1 MNTFLPS
8 LNKTTS
14 VGGFG
19 LYRERERSETYA
31 LPSCHWNGGV
41 FAAYGS
47 CQPLFAPE
55 LPDAFRHEIRDR
67 SWTGL
72 TAWYGE
78 GDWSLSI
85 DVRTTLPG
93 PRFVGSDP
101 VFHLRW
107 MQGND
112 ARQVLFDDGRLID
125 ALSDHDLGG
134 AGFLAVRAEQGWFL
148 LVTSGRMLRLRTV
161 SARHWKIEF
170 DDAFTPLMV
179 VPLPQGFD
187 PAGAFAH
194 GTIWRELV
202 ERPPLECSESYAFE
216 GDVLH
221 LRQDFGDAAW
231 APLPAFFSLWGER
244 GGLLALPDSVELVPT
259 VFGPFRV
266 VSGGSWQATVQ
277 TGWMRARLHVTKI
290 AVGPLEPLPR
300 ELQYAGDWTW
310 DESSVMDRLYSLRT
324 WAPLVGAVPEELR
337 AKLLARLAVPTVEE
351 FQAKV
356 FRTREPVLGR
366 EWARDFDGWRE
377 RGDIVYDQD
386 WYIGFIMSGLWR
398 ATQCADPGI
407 ATAAKK
413 LSDGIKEERAA
424 YTRYFEIYHEW
435 MIGCAWSDPRG
446 DLWLPDCAHCGMEG
460 LLAEANLREAE
471 GDPGGAGF
479 LRVLAAKSGVAFLA
493 ATAWAEWLSR
503 VAPKFLHQFQPGD
516 NPFLESDHDDRLFG
530 INIIFV
536 PRQVFPSTAAVRNPY
551 QLAGHFPEYA
561 ALFKAHG
568 PVEDLRRLCS
578 IWESEFP
585 ERYRDWMIYYIKENW
600 RERFIAERDQE
611 AREQAS
617 VFYNLAPEVCSRLWI
632 LDEAPEAI
640 EARYA
645 TPLNL
650 AEQLLLRADVQ
661 LKGQNFKWVK

>member
-1 MNTFLPS
+1 MTTFHPS
-8 LNKTTS
+8 LNENTS

-19 LYRERERSETYA
+19 FYRERERTETHA
-31 LPSCHWNGGV
+31 LPSCHWNGEV

-55 LPDAFRHEIRDR
+55 LPDALRREIRNR

-72 TAWYGE
+72 TACYCE
-78 GDWSLSI
+78 GNWSLTV

-112 ARQVLFDDGRLID
+112 ARQVLLPDGRLLD
-125 ALSDHDLGG
+125 AGFDHDLGG
-134 AGFLAVRAEQGWFL
+134 TGILAVRAEQGWFL
-148 LVTSGRMLRLRTV
+148 LVTSGRMLRLRTI
-161 SARHWKIEF
+161 SARHWKLEF
-170 DDAFTPLMV
+170 ADPHSPLLV
-179 VPLPQGFD
+179 VPLPKGFD
-187 PAGAFAH
+187 HAGAFLQEK
-194 GTIWRELV
+194 IWRELAA
-202 ERPPLECSESYAFE
+202 RPPLGCSESYAFE
-216 GDVLH
+216 GDVLQ

-231 APLPAFFSLWGER
+231 APLPPFFSLWGER
-244 GGLLALPDSVELVPT
+244 GGLLTLPDSVELVPT
-259 VFGPFRV
+259 VFGPYRV
-266 VSGGSWQATVQ
+266 VSGGAWQASIQ
-277 TGWMRARLHVTKI
+277 TAWMRARLEVTKV
-290 AVGPLEPLPR
+290 AEGPLEPLPR

-324 WAPLVGAVPEELR
+324 WAPLVAALPEGLR
-337 AKLLARLAVPTVEE
+337 AELLARLAVPTVEE
-351 FQAKV
+351 FKAKV

-386 WYIGFIMSGLWR
+386 WYIGFILSGLWK

-407 ATAAKK
+407 AAAARK
-413 LSDGIKEERAA
+413 LADEVKEERAT
-424 YTRYFEIYHEW
+424 YVRYFEIYHDW
-435 MIGCAWSDPRG
+435 MMGCSWSDPRG

-460 LLAEANLREAE
+460 ILGEANLRENE
-471 GDPGGAGF
+471 GDPAGAAF
-479 LRVLAAKSGVAFLA
+479 LRVLAAKSGVSFMA
-493 ATAWAEWLSR
+493 ATAWADWISR

-516 NPFLESDHDDRLFG
+516 NPFLEAKHDDRLFG
-530 INIIFV
+530 INIMV
-536 PRQVFPSTAAVRNPY
+536 MPRQVFPSTAAVRNPY

-561 ALFKAHG
+561 ALFKNHG
-568 PVEDLRRLCS
+568 PVEEFRRLCA

-585 ERYRDWMIYYIKENW
+585 ERYRDWMIYYIKPDW

-632 LDEAPEAI
+632 LDEAPESI

-650 AEQLLLRADVQ
+650 AEQLLLRAAVR
-661 LKGQNFKWVK
+661 LQNHSA